1 MSLDVWLTVAENTRA
16 TTEAAIYVRAGGS
29 TVQITREEWDKMPSE
44 EQNQYI
50 NEYMSNV
57 VDVWVDEGEED

>member
-1 MSLDVWLTVAENTRA
+1 MANMILRA
-16 TTEAAIYVRAGGS
+16 ATNKVGS
-29 TVQITREEWDKMPSE
+29 ECSCDMGITREEWDKMPSE